1 MAESKVYLLRIM
13 EGTRCVAEAPL
24 IIHDKEAAQ
33 RCWLEGF
40 GQIAHGIA
48 GATFQMMMMACAEE
62 EPAIPAVGVALEGAH
77 SGLQV
82 VQRVPSG
89 DGNKGLA

>member
-1 MAESKVYLLRIM
+1 MPESKVYLLRIM

-24 IIHDKEAAQ
+24 IVHDKELAQ

-48 GATFQMMMMACAEE
+48 GAVFQMVISACAED
-62 EPAIPAVGVALEGAH
+62 EPSTPIVGINLQGEH
-77 SGLQV
+77 SGLHIARRIPENGLN
-82 VQRVPSG
+82 QR
-89 DGNKGLA
+89 